1 MKPNMLDTNGLGK
14 NSKNTDRVMIM
25 KEQSSAFKAK
35 EYEMLRAEILQ
46 YMEEYQTVRNMMYVV
61 TATILSITSG
71 LWKNY
76 YLFLLPLVVILPGY
90 IIYFKYMKSVLVAS
104 IYMQVFLEND
114 DIGDTYRW
122 ESRHDKFSRNCHEKH
137 MRGVKGWVLSYAQRI
152 PYYMCALVCLT
163 LFGVNVAITHCGAS
177 VISVH
182 GIFDLLLFICVIAVC
197 GFELWVSGTKK

>member
-104 IYMQVFLEND
+104 IYMQFFWRMMILA
-114 DIGDTYRW
+114 I
-122 ESRHDKFSRNCHEKH
+122 
-137 MRGVKGWVLSYAQRI
+137 
-152 PYYMCALVCLT
+152 LT
-163 LFGVNVAITHCGAS
+163 GGKADMINSPEIVMKSICGA
-177 VISVH
+177 
-182 GIFDLLLFICVIAVC
+182 
-197 GFELWVSGTKK
+197 